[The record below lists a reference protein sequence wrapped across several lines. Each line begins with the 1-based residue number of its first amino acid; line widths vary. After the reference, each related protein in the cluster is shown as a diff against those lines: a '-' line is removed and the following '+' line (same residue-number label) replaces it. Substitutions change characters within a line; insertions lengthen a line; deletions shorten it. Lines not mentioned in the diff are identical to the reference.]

1 MTKIGIIGAT
11 GYVGAEL
18 LRLLLA
24 HPKVH
29 VSALYI
35 LRNNKCIIEGDSKY
49 ILCGLCM
56 IY

>member
-24 HPKVH
+24 HPNVE
-29 VSALYI
+29 VSALFHLRGRELVMYI
-35 LRNNKCIIEGDSKY
+35 KPFLIKQT
-49 ILCGLCM
+49 
-56 IY
+56 